1 MNQKRKFIDYFE
13 SVFEKNIHNE
23 MIVYK
28 KSSFYPCVQIEVI
41 TVEKSREDMG
51 ILEMTILKLIN

>member
-28 KSSFYPCVQIEVI
+28 KSSFYPC
-41 TVEKSREDMG
+41 T
-51 ILEMTILKLIN
+51 N